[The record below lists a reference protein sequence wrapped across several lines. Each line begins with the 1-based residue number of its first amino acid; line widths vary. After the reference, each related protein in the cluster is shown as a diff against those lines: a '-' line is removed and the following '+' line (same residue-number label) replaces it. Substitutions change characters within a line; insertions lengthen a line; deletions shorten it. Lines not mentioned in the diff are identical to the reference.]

1 MNTDNLTSALGILAE
16 KLGVAVSEIYNVL
29 IAQARV
35 SIIQAPIKLIG
46 YGLLVFTAVLLVKKC
61 FFERK
66 YGDFGEKVN
75 LMQHLEEEC
84 TDAALVTLIV
94 MNLVMCA
101 AAVVASV
108 RIIKVISNCVT
119 AWMNPQFYALD
130 YIFNVIS

>member
-1 MNTDNLTSALGILAE
+1 MNTDNLTSALELLAE

-46 YGLLVFTAVLLVKKC
+46 YGLLIFAAMLLVKKC
-61 FFERK
+61 FFEKK
-66 YGDFGEKVN
+66 YEDGIEKIS
-75 LMQHLEEEC
+75 LMQHLEEVC
-84 TDAALVTLIV
+84 ANAALVTLIV

-101 AAVVASV
+101 VAAVACVS
-108 RIIKVISNCVT
+108 IIRVISNCVT

-130 YIFNVIS
+130 YIFSVIS